1 MTLSEKKRREIFED
15 MKKMDAYIARQD
27 KHPDAI
33 YKNTF
38 FPRTPRK
45 YLKLSEVIKALKMG
59 FYQLE
64 DLPEDLEADVRKE
77 IRRQEAE
84 F

>member
-1 MTLSEKKRREIFED
+1 VTLSEKKRREIFEEL
-15 MKKMDAYIARQD
+15 KKMDAYMARQD
-27 KHPDAI
+27 ARPNAI

-38 FPRTPRK
+38 FPRTKRK
-45 YLKLSEVIKALKMG
+45 YLTLSEVIKALKMG
-59 FYQLE
+59 FYKLE
-64 DLPEDLEADVRKE
+64 DLPKDLEADVRKE